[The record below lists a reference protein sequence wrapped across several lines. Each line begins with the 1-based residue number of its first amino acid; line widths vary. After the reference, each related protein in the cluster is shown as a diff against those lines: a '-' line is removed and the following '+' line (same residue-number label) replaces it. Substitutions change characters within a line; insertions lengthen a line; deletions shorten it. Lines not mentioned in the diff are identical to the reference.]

1 MRHAVK
7 GRKLGRTTSHREALF
22 RNQLQSLM
30 DKERI
35 ITTLPKAKELR
46 PLAERVI
53 TRGKQGTVHA
63 RRWALR
69 WLLRRDLVKK
79 LFDDIAPRFS
89 ERPGGYLRIVK
100 LGPRL
105 GDGAERAV
113 IEMVDF
119 VPPSE
124 KGQKG
129 EKGSAA
135 KGGGAK
141 AAKEKAASKA
151 AKAGRKR
158 GKGEEGE
165 EPEAAGGD
173 GGEGEEK
180 AAKGAKAGKA
190 GKAGKAAKKA
200 AKPRGGMGAAEGG
213 KGGRKEGRPGHE
225 PRGGEGRH
233 PTTPRPGG
241 RKPTTPQKTG

>member
-79 LFDDIAPRFS
+79 VFDDIAPRFR

-100 LGPRL
+100 LGPRQ
-105 GDGAERAV
+105 GDGAEMAV
-113 IEMVDF
+113 IEMVDR
-119 VPPSE
+119 VAPAAE
-124 KGQKG
+124 KSGGGKEAAAG
-129 EKGSAA
+129 GGKRGAAGKTAGKTAKRGAAA
-135 KGGGAK
+135 KTAARPEK
-141 AAKEKAASKA
+141 AAK
-151 AKAGRKR
+151 
-158 GKGEEGE
+158 
-165 EPEAAGGD
+165 
-173 GGEGEEK
+173 GGEGEEAEEEERPKK
-180 AAKGAKAGKA
+180 AAKGAKKTAGKPPAGAKADA
-190 GKAGKAAKKA
+190 GKGKK
-200 AKPRGGMGAAEGG
+200 
-213 KGGRKEGRPGHE
+213 E
-225 PRGGEGRH
+225 PREPRH
-233 PTTPRPGG
+233 PKGEVKRSTGQRTGG

>member
-7 GRKLGRTTSHREALF
+7 GRKLGRTTSHREAMF

-79 LFDDIAPRFS
+79 LFDDIAPRFR

-100 LGPRL
+100 LGPRQ
-105 GDGAERAV
+105 GDGAEMAV
-113 IEMVDF
+113 IEMVDR
-119 VPPSE
+119 VAPAAADKAGKDAATGG
-124 KGQKG
+124 KGGKGTPGTAKSAKAGAAKKGAAKPQKP
-129 EKGSAA
+129 A
-135 KGGGAK
+135 KGGEDEAAAEEKPTKAAK
-141 AAKEKAASKA
+141 AAKQKP
-151 AKAGRKR
+151 AKPAGRK
-158 GKGEEGE
+158 
-165 EPEAAGGD
+165 PAPPPAH
-173 GGEGEEK
+173 GEG
-180 AAKGAKAGKA
+180 GKA
-190 GKAGKAAKKA
+190 GG
-200 AKPRGGMGAAEGG
+200 GG
-213 KGGRKEGRPGHE
+213 KRPTGQ
-225 PRGGEGRH
+225 
-233 PTTPRPGG
+233 RPGG